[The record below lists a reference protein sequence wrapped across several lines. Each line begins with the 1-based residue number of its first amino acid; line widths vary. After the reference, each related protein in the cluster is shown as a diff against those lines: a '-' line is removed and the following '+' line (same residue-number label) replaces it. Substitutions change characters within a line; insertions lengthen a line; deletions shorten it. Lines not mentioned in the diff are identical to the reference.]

1 MAEQAQDMVKIM
13 VGKNGRVNF
22 SLGEVSSSDR

>member
-1 MAEQAQDMVKIM
+1 MAEQAQDMVTIM